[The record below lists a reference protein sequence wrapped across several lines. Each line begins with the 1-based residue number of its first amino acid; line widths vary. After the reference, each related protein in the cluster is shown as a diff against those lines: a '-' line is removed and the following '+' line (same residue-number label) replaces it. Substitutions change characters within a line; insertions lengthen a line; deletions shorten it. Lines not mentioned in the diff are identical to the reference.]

1 MNFIINSWKNEYE
14 EQIDWDEYREVSED
28 WRLSAGA
35 VFTQFTLN
43 YYFD

>member
-1 MNFIINSWKNEYE
+1 MNIITNNWKDEGWSDEDYNSR
-14 EQIDWDEYREVSED
+14 ITED

-43 YYFD
+43 YYFN